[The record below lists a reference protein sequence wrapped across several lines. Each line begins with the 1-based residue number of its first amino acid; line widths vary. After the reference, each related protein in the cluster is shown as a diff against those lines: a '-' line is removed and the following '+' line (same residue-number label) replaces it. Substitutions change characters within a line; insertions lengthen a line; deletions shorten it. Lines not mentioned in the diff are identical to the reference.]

1 MTPTP
6 HRPQTSP
13 PPARRVTTR
22 PSCAPYASPLLFLLP
37 AWGGFRLLL
46 SLSVTVLRKAS
57 AYTRYI
63 ICCAPDYPPPLIEKK
78 RSRLSSWAA
87 HWLPAPLMTAAHTT
101 SSFTSMFLP
110 TFLEMAPI
118 VGPLPLYA
126 SPARTPTTRTIYQKK
141 STGRPHKLCP
151 RRLRLKVAPPPRH
164 PHLTASRLPTRTVPV
179 RTRRANIL
187 GGRAARRAFAHGAE
201 DLKHQNQRE
210 YGRGLA
216 PTGLY

>member
-63 ICCAPDYPPPLIEKK
+63 ICCAPDYPPPLIEKN

-126 SPARTPTTRTIYQKK
+126 SPARTPTTRAIYQKIILPAGLTNYALVAFASK
-141 STGRPHKLCP
+141 SPPHHVTP
-151 RRLRLKVAPPPRH
+151 ISPPPGC
-164 PHLTASRLPTRTVPV
+164 L
-179 RTRRANIL
+179 
-187 GGRAARRAFAHGAE
+187 
-201 DLKHQNQRE
+201 
-210 YGRGLA
+210 LA
-216 PTGLY
+216 PYPSEPDAPIYWGGELLEEPSLMVPKTSSARINENTGVV